1 MISNLRAS
9 GQNTS
14 KETQDNTHLHL
25 LLFPG
30 IRKDAGKGNPLPDR
44 RAFCC
49 FEVPFNW
56 TTCTEVLLLWAPKRT
71 RGPEM
76 RGSALP
82 FWSGNA
88 FIHRAFIQTHT
99 FACNVRDPWTTLT
112 YPERC
117 GKFMDLSWLKNFE
130 FEREMVCYPREVFVL
145 WVEWEMVGREVRGV
159 SVCHPRGRKPTLQT
173 YAWHWFSR
181 WLRTRHFPLLG
192 LSFLI
197 CQMIGLGGRKV
208 PGWPET
214 LHRSLWNGTADWLGF
229 FKTSDLGSSSF
240 HPPLPKLSFHPTK
253 YSMMEALSLKKLRAS
268 KRLVSG
274 WPDALLQPCRVT
286 VHFPVWLSRTLWDLS
301 RVDPHPC
308 PSPAFLLWLLL

>member
-130 FEREMVCYPREVFVL
+130 S
-145 WVEWEMVGREVRGV
+145 G
-159 SVCHPRGRKPTLQT
+159 
-173 YAWHWFSR
+173 
-181 WLRTRHFPLLG
+181 TRDGLL
-192 LSFLI
+192 
-197 CQMIGLGGRKV
+197 
-208 PGWPET
+208 
-214 LHRSLWNGTADWLGF
+214 
-229 FKTSDLGSSSF
+229 
-240 HPPLPKLSFHPTK
+240 
-253 YSMMEALSLKKLRAS
+253 S
-268 KRLVSG
+268 KRSFCFVSG
-274 WPDALLQPCRVT
+274 MRNGGQRGEGSFCV
-286 VHFPVWLSRTLWDLS
+286 
-301 RVDPHPC
+301 
-308 PSPAFLLWLLL
+308 PSPGTESQRFRLTLALIF

>member
-14 KETQDNTHLHL
+14 KETHDNTHLHL

-49 FEVPFNW
+49 FEVPSNW

-76 RGSALP
+76 RGTALP

-99 FACNVRDPWTTLT
+99 FACNVRDPWTSLT

-159 SVCHPRGRKPTLQT
+159 SACHPRGQK
-173 YAWHWFSR
+173 
-181 WLRTRHFPLLG
+181 
-192 LSFLI
+192 
-197 CQMIGLGGRKV
+197 
-208 PGWPET
+208 
-214 LHRSLWNGTADWLGF
+214 ADA
-229 FKTSDLGSSSF
+229 SDLR
-240 HPPLPKLSFHPTK
+240 L
-253 YSMMEALSLKKLRAS
+253 ALI
-268 KRLVSG
+268 
-274 WPDALLQPCRVT
+274 
-286 VHFPVWLSRTLWDLS
+286 F
-301 RVDPHPC
+301 
-308 PSPAFLLWLLL
+308 